1 MTTVLQ
7 NFSEGVV
14 ASVVGVTK
22 QQLRDGIVSGKPVVG
37 IDPISFVALIE
48 AIAAAIAS
56 IIGNCPQN
64 DAAVRESIK
73 KPSWW
78 QRVRTQRIV
87 RDHVE
92 DCAGF
97 RWRRQST
104 RVVEEVLAQ
113 AAAASDAEIDAAIDQ
128 VRNTSF

>member
-1 MTTVLQ
+1 MITVLQ
-7 NFSEGVV
+7 NFSESVV
-14 ASVVGVTK
+14 ASVIGVPK
-22 QQLRDGIVSGKPVVG
+22 SALRDGLVGGKPVVG
-37 IDPISFVALIE
+37 IDPISLVALIE
-48 AIAAAIAS
+48 AIAAAIS
-56 IIGNCPQN
+56 NIIGNCPQN
-64 DAAVRESIK
+64 DVAVRESIK
-73 KPSWW
+73 SPSWW

-113 AAAASDAEIDAAIDQ
+113 AAASSDSEIDAAIDQ
-128 VRNTSF
+128 VRNATF